1 MKTYSL
7 LLFSL
12 LCCVQ
17 LCFSQTKAERKE
29 AKKAQEAEAFKN
41 VKTLVESGSYMFEA
55 DWAFAQGG
63 ARINLIGNPNFLIV
77 DQGHTKGDLPYFG
90 VAQIVNYGGDGGI
103 NFDGPAENYTISY
116 NKKKN
121 WVLVKF
127 STSDKLE
134 GINVILKVLGP
145 ESATV
150 SINSNT
156 RNSITYDGKVIEIPE
171 DLKKN

>member
-1 MKTYSL
+1 MKNYSL
-7 LLFSL
+7 LFFSFI
-12 LCCVQ
+12 CCIH
-17 LCFSQTKAERKE
+17 LSFAQTKAERKA
-29 AKKAQEAEAFKN
+29 AKKAQEVQAFEA

-90 VAQIVNYGGDGGI
+90 VAQIVNYGGDGGVV
-103 NFDGPAENYTISY
+103 FDGPVEDYNLSY
-116 NKKKN
+116 NEKKKYA
-121 WVLVKF
+121 LVKF
-127 STSDKLE
+127 STSNKLE
-134 GINVILKVLGP
+134 GITVILKIFSP

-156 RNSITYDGKVIEIPE
+156 RNSISYDGKVSTIEDTKE
-171 DLKKN
+171 